1 MKYSLAIDVLALLS
15 VCMILN
21 VSAVMAETESNY
33 PYADIEAMK
42 KESTSGSDADNN
54 LLKQN
59 SKNAVNA
66 SNQKKRSIKMI
77 VGGQSEDGVAKQVN
91 VSVDD

>member
-33 PYADIEAMK
+33 PYAEIEAMK

-77 VGGQSEDGVAKQVN
+77 VGGHSEDGVAKQVN

>member
-1 MKYSLAIDVLALLS
+1 MKYSLAIDVFALLS

-42 KESTSGSDADNN
+42 KESTSGSDAGNDM
-54 LLKQN
+54 LKQN

-66 SNQKKRSIKMI
+66 SNKKKRSIKMI